1 MEFVFDSNTLF
12 SSVIKWS
19 KEHCRLSKSPYNL
32 TALSGSA
39 VKVMGILVARSFIDT
54 WASIH

>member
-19 KEHCRLSKSPYNL
+19 KEHYRLSKSPYNL
-32 TALSGSA
+32 TALSGS